1 MYLNYIGF
9 MINMNVF
16 GHNPEEKIVAVEV
29 DGGNEPGQPC
39 RATLYLRE
47 GKKVTVRSESFLPF
61 MVIENEGLLK
71 GYGGKHSFQPLIGNG
86 HLKLLVSFN
95 SRAEWERA
103 KKWLLDKTGLSVGAP
118 NAPFIILNDPVHQY
132 LLSSGRTLFKG
143 MNFED
148 VRRMQVDI
156 ETRTTPGF
164 EFCNS
169 SRAGDRII
177 IIALGDNTGWNEIL
191 VDKKGNEKELL
202 QRCVTL
208 IHERDPDVIEGH
220 NIFKFD
226 LPYISARAARHG
238 VKLSLGRDASPL
250 RSHPSRFVL
259 GERMVSFAKYEIF
272 GRHIVDTYFL
282 LQAYDLAH
290 RSLESLSLKEAARHF
305 DLAVKDRVYIE
316 GENISGEFERN
327 PDRVVKYAQDD
338 VRETAALSNLLSR
351 TWFVQ
356 TQILPFSYQNVCLR
370 GNAAKIDALI
380 LREYLHQAAA
390 LPYPDRA
397 RKFEGGYTDIFKEG
411 VIHNVHHCDVSSL
424 YPSIMLAQK
433 IAPANDGL
441 GVFLQM
447 LAYFREYRLNAKQ
460 KMRQGKS
467 ASEKHHF
474 DALQSA
480 FKILIN
486 SFYGYLGC
494 AQARFNDF
502 NAAELVTAEG
512 RSIVKNILLFLEKH
526 GAQPIEADTDGIY
539 FVPPKFKTD
548 DESKTFREELGAS
561 LPAGIEIEFDGE
573 FSAMFSYKMKNYAL
587 LTSKGEIVIKGAA
600 LKSRGLEPYL
610 RSFLREYLKL
620 KLESKDE
627 DIPELIN
634 RYGEKIAKGSF
645 PITQLAKTENL
656 KDSPATYSAKI
667 AKGGRGRNAAYELAL
682 RSGRAYEAGDQ
693 VSYYITGTKKTV
705 AMHAAARLVSDWNP
719 ETRDENL
726 NYYTA
731 KLDAL
736 YKRLQSGE
744 GLASEKEE

>member
-1 MYLNYIGF
+1 MNI
-9 MINMNVF
+9 INIF
-16 GHNPEEKIVAVEV
+16 GHDPEEKIVAVEM
-29 DGGNEPGQPC
+29 DGGVEPGQPC
-39 RATLYLRE
+39 RAVLYLRE
-47 GKKVTVRSESFLPF
+47 GGKIVARHEPFTPF
-61 MVIENEGLLK
+61 MVIKDEDLLEGLA
-71 GYGGKHSFQPLIGNG
+71 GKHSFQPLGG
-86 HLKLLVSFN
+86 KGPLKTLVTFPSWTG
-95 SRAEWERA
+95 WEQA
-103 KKWLLDKTGLSVGAP
+103 KKWLLNKTGLSVGSSG
-118 NAPFIILNDPVHQY
+118 APFIILNDPVHQY
-132 LLSSGRTLFKG
+132 LLFSGRTLFKG

-169 SRAGDRII
+169 SREGDRII
-177 IIALGDNTGWNEIL
+177 IIALGDNTGWKEIL
-191 VDKKGNEKELL
+191 VDEKGDEKELL
-202 QRCVTL
+202 RRFVAL
-208 IHERDPDVIEGH
+208 VRERDPDVIEGH

-238 VKLSLGRDASPL
+238 VELALGRDGGKMY
-250 RSHPSRFVL
+250 SHPSRFVL

-272 GRHIVDTYFL
+272 GRHIIDTYFL
-282 LQAYDLAH
+282 LQAYDLSH

-305 DLAVKDRVYIE
+305 DLAIKDRVYIE
-316 GENISGEFERN
+316 GDKISGEFERN
-327 PDRVVKYAQDD
+327 PDRVARYAQDD
-338 VRETAALSNLLSR
+338 IRETSALSDLLSR

-356 TQILPFSYQNVCLR
+356 AQILPFSYQNVCLR

-380 LREYLHQAAA
+380 LREYLHQASA
-390 LPYPDRA
+390 LPYPAGA

-424 YPSIMLAQK
+424 YPSIMLAKK

-447 LAYFREYRLNAKQ
+447 LAYLREYRLDAKQ

-467 ASEKHHF
+467 TAEQHHF

-502 NAAELVTAEG
+502 DAAELVTAEG
-512 RSIVKNILLFLEKH
+512 RKIIKDILHWLEKH
-526 GAQPIEADTDGIY
+526 GAQPVEADTDGIY
-539 FVPPKFKTD
+539 FVPPEFKSEND
-548 DESKTFREELGAS
+548 GKKFREKLDAA
-561 LPAGIEIEFDGE
+561 LPEGIEIEFDGE
-573 FSAMFSYKMKNYAL
+573 YRAMFSYKMKNYAL
-587 LTSKGEIVIKGAA
+587 LNPKGEIIIKGAA
-600 LKSRGLEPYL
+600 LKSRGLEPFL
-610 RSFLREYLKL
+610 RSFLREYLRL
-620 KLESKDE
+620 KLESKDAAIPKLLE
-627 DIPELIN
+627 D
-634 RYGEKIAKGSF
+634 YKEKIAKGRF

-705 AMHAAARLVSDWNP
+705 AMHAAAKLVSDWNP
-719 ETRDENL
+719 EQPDVNL
-726 NYYTA
+726 AYYSA
-731 KLDAL
+731 KLNAL
-736 YKRLQSGE
+736 CERLASGQ
-744 GLASEKEE
+744 GLADEKDDE